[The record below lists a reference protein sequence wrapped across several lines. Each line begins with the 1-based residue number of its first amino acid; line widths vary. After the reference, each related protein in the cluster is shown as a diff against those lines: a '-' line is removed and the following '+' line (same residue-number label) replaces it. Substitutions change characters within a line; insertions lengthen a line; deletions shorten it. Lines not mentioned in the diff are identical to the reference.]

1 MRSST
6 TRYSQTGQTGR
17 AVADKHGYA
26 VYRADGALAVW
37 NEDLAYVAQTYR
49 TASTRGFYIRNCIT
63 SAPATGTFTVTTYSD
78 DDETTH
84 VRIQV
89 NQASPTAVDPLPVD
103 ATPGYAFPRS
113 TGTVSPP
120 LSTDATLSGLSLSGV
135 DIGTFDSAT
144 TDYTASVG
152 NDVTET
158 TVTANAAD
166 GEAGYVVKLD
176 GATDDDGVIPLAV
189 GSNVIAIEVTAED
202 GQATQT
208 YTVTVTRSAP
218 PISNDA
224 ALSSLSLSGVDIG
237 TFDSATTDYT
247 ASVGNDVAKT
257 TVTPT
262 TNDDGATHVIKL
274 DGATDGDGVIP
285 LPLEATSSP

>member
-1 MRSST
+1 MTDLLRGPSLIIRGCLVFALVFAMGSLYIDTPANAQEQTPPEWALDGARVWLSERPPSSFPVDSVWMGPFYLRGDATVTPDTLISLMGGRSFIISPYPEDGLYCALYRKT
-6 TRYSQTGQTGR
+6 DHVNLRQLEIIDDAVLADGSTGR

-120 LSTDATLSGLSLSGV
+120 LSTDAALSGCHHRLHRHR
-135 DIGTFDSAT
+135 
-144 TDYTASVG
+144 YRR
-152 NDVTET
+152 
-158 TVTANAAD
+158 D
-166 GEAGYVVKLD
+166 GGHGKRRRRR
-176 GATDDDGVIPLAV
+176 I
-189 GSNVIAIEVTAED
+189 
-202 GQATQT
+202 
-208 YTVTVTRSAP
+208 R
-218 PISNDA
+218 
-224 ALSSLSLSGVDIG
+224 LSSW
-237 TFDSATTDYT
+237 TARRTTM
-247 ASVGNDVAKT
+247 AR
-257 TVTPT
+257 
-262 TNDDGATHVIKL
+262 
-274 DGATDGDGVIP
+274 
-285 LPLEATSSP
+285 